1 MIKIQNLS
9 KNYGKNKVLDNINIH
24 IKQGEIFAFLGHS
37 GAGKSTLLR
46 CINGL
51 ESYDDGSL
59 KVEYKEV
66 SALNKNELREFRKNI
81 GMIFQH
87 FALMSQKTA
96 AQNIATPLEFWGY
109 DKKAITLRVGELLE
123 LVGLSNKADFYPSQ
137 LSGGQKQR
145 IAIARALALKPKI
158 LLSDEATSALD
169 PNTTKQI
176 LSLLK
181 KINEELGITI
191 VLVTHEMDALK
202 AISNRAALLSA
213 GQVIANDD
221 ITELFLHP
229 NEKMREFLGDDEILP
244 LSGVNI
250 RLYFRPNNA
259 NRAVITSMARELGID
274 FNIVWGKLERLDK
287 LVLGSLVINIQK
299 ADLTRVQEY
308 LTKAGVI
315 YELA

>member
-1 MIKIQNLS
+1 
-9 KNYGKNKVLDNINIH
+9 
-24 IKQGEIFAFLGHS
+24 
-37 GAGKSTLLR
+37 
-46 CINGL
+46 
-51 ESYDDGSL
+51 
-59 KVEYKEV
+59 
-66 SALNKNELREFRKNI
+66 
-81 GMIFQH
+81 
-87 FALMSQKTA
+87 
-96 AQNIATPLEFWGY
+96 
-109 DKKAITLRVGELLE
+109 
-123 LVGLSNKADFYPSQ
+123 
-137 LSGGQKQR
+137 
-145 IAIARALALKPKI
+145 
-158 LLSDEATSALD
+158 
-169 PNTTKQI
+169 
-176 LSLLK
+176 
-181 KINEELGITI
+181 
-191 VLVTHEMDALK
+191 MDALK